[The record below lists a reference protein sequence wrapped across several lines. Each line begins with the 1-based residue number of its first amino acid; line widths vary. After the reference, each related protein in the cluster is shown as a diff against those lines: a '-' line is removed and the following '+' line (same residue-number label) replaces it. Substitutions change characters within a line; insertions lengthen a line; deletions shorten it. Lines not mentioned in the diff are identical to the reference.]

1 MWCLEGNSFVLFFSY
16 YVIIEA
22 IFWKKMCILLG
33 YGVFTTEPICSGDFV
48 MEYAGQ
54 LMSVEEAD
62 AIADQT
68 YIYYF
73 EIAGLQ
79 YR

>member
-1 MWCLEGNSFVLFFSY
+1 
-16 YVIIEA
+16 
-22 IFWKKMCILLG
+22 MCILLG